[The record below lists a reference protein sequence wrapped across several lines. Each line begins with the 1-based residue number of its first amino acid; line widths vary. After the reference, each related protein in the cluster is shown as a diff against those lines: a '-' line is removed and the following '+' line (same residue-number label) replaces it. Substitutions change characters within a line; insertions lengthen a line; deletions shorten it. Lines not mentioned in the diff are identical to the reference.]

1 MVKNPPA
8 MQEMWKTWVRSL
20 GQEDPLEEEPTP
32 VGSNDNPLQ
41 YVCLDNP
48 MDRVAWKATAHR
60 VAKSRTQLEYMHMRA
75 HTHAHTKGLNNS
87 TFHPTHIPRSYWRIY
102 FSKFVNKPR
111 KGKIRM
117 TVKGDLRH
125 SSV

>member
-48 MDRVAWKATAHR
+48 MDRVAWKATVHR

-75 HTHAHTKGLNNS
+75 HTRTHKRSEQLYFPPHSYTKKLLED
-87 TFHPTHIPRSYWRIY
+87 ILQQIC
-102 FSKFVNKPR
+102 K
-111 KGKIRM
+111 
-117 TVKGDLRH
+117 
-125 SSV
+125 